1 MATQGPT
8 SDPTAEDLRE
18 STLIAG
24 VVRRDENALRC
35 IIAAHGKYVFGMA
48 LQILKDP
55 ALAEEA
61 AQDTLLALWENPHG
75 FDISKGSL
83 RSFLMGVARF
93 KAIDCV
99 RHEELV
105 RSKEALLS
113 EVALVL
119 EAPPSDQG
127 VADALAMR
135 SAVALLPPPK
145 RDAIFLAYYRGLTYR
160 EVALVLDRPE
170 GTVKTQIRDSM
181 TRLRVILDRR
191 GSA

>member
-1 MATQGPT
+1 MASPGPT
-8 SDPTAEDLRE
+8 SDPTPKEISDT
-18 STLIAG
+18 TLVAG

-55 ALAEEA
+55 ALAEEV

-83 RSFLMGVARF
+83 RPFLMGVARF

-99 RHEELV
+99 RQEELV
-105 RSKEALLS
+105 RSQEALLS

-127 VADALAMR
+127 VAEALAMK

-170 GTVKTQIRDSM
+170 GTVKTQLRDSM
-181 TRLRVILDRR
+181 TRLRVILSERE
-191 GSA
+191 SA